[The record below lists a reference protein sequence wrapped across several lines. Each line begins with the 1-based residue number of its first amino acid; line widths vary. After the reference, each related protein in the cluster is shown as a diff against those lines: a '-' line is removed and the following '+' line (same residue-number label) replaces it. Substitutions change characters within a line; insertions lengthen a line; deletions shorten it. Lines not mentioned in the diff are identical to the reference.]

1 MKSLRRISK
10 PPIHRDQS
18 VRDWIS
24 FGPPIHIDPS
34 DIIGFG
40 WKEYSRAVIQLL
52 NDPTHSDW
60 LDKPG
65 FAKQALEDLGR
76 DEGYDLKRV
85 RDKMLLIGGILCW
98 IFHITAAIAYFL
110 IPSSLESKEK
120 SSTVILCRW

>member
-1 MKSLRRISK
+1 MESLRRISK
-10 PPIHRDQS
+10 PPIRRDQS
-18 VRDWIS
+18 VRQWVLY
-24 FGPPIHIDPS
+24 GPSIHLNRS
-34 DIIGFG
+34 DLENFR
-40 WKEYSRAVIQLL
+40 WEKYERAVIKLL

-85 RDKMLLIGGILCW
+85 RDKMLLVGGILFW

-110 IPSSLESKEK
+110 IPGSLESNEK
-120 SSTVILCRW
+120 SSTIVLCRW